1 MKAKDYF
8 AKYEKALASAD
19 PDECSTTKVKKV
31 LDRFIKEDK

>member
-19 PDECSTTKVKKV
+19 PDECSTA
-31 LDRFIKEDK
+31 IAEIG